1 MSSWPK
7 ILIATTAFCAL
18 TAATTLQ
25 AQADN
30 GNHNGWSKGDKG
42 DKGDKGGKGGSKGAP
57 GPIAAGLPI
66 LLLAGGYAL
75 VRRYRRT
82 DEPAERPHA

>member
-1 MSSWPK
+1 MGTITDGPK
-7 ILIATTAFCAL
+7 AIRVTKAIK
-18 TAATTLQ
+18 AAR
-25 AQADN
+25 A
-30 GNHNGWSKGDKG
+30 
-42 DKGDKGGKGGSKGAP
+42 GSKGAP